1 MVKMMKYKVVEKGFP
16 IEIEIYRENIGILGM
31 IEVYRTGKIYFLHSL
46 SNDINAGMSIKDI
59 NKILKIA
66 KKELRKEKIRQFFE
80 CS

>member
-1 MVKMMKYKVVEKGFP
+1 MKYRIIEKGFP
-16 IEIEIYRENIGILGM
+16 IEIVLYQENVSLGM

-46 SNDINAGMSIKDI
+46 SNNINAGMNIKDI

-66 KKELRKEKIRQFFE
+66 KKELRKEKIRQFFK

>member
-1 MVKMMKYKVVEKGFP
+1 MKYRIVEKGFP
-16 IEIEIYRENIGILGM
+16 IEIELYQENVALGM

-46 SNDINAGMSIKDI
+46 SNNINAGMSIKDI

-66 KKELRKEKIRQFFE
+66 KKELRKEKIRQFFK

>member
-1 MVKMMKYKVVEKGFP
+1 MKYRIIEKGFP
-16 IEIEIYRENIGILGM
+16 IEIAIYKENVSLGM

-46 SNDINAGMSIKDI
+46 SNNINAGMSIKDI

-66 KKELRKEKIRQFFE
+66 KKELRKEKIRQFFK

>member
-1 MVKMMKYKVVEKGFP
+1 MKYKIIEKGFP
-16 IEIEIYRENIGILGM
+16 IEIALYRENVALGM

-46 SNDINAGMSIKDI
+46 SNNINAGMSIKDI

-66 KKELRKEKIRQFFE
+66 KKELRKEKIRQFFK

>member
-1 MVKMMKYKVVEKGFP
+1 MKYRIVEKGYP
-16 IEIEIYRENIGILGM
+16 IEIALYLENVSLGM

-46 SNDINAGMSIKDI
+46 SNNINAGMSIKDI

-66 KKELRKEKIRQFFE
+66 KKELRKEKIRQFFK

>member
-1 MVKMMKYKVVEKGFP
+1 MKYRIVEKGFP
-16 IEIEIYRENIGILGM
+16 IEIVLYQENVSLGM

-46 SNDINAGMSIKDI
+46 SNNINAGMSIKDI

-66 KKELRKEKIRQFFE
+66 KKELRKEKIRQFFK

>member
-1 MVKMMKYKVVEKGFP
+1 MKYRIIEKDFP
-16 IEIEIYRENIGILGM
+16 IEIAIYKENVLLGM

-46 SNDINAGMSIKDI
+46 SNNINAGMSIKDI

-66 KKELRKEKIRQFFE
+66 KKELRKEEIRRFFK